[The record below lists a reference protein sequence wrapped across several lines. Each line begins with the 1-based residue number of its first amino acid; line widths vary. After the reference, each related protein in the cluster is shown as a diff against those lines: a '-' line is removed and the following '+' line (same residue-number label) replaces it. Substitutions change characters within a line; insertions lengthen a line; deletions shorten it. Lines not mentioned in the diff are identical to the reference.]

1 MAVISISVSGVAD
14 VSSLTLISISS
25 DYSLASK
32 VDENGDPIEFTDVG
46 VPVLVTQTKDLI
58 YGHTLTVPAASA
70 WKLFAGA
77 TAVSVTVYDPA
88 GDALISNQ
96 NAAQSYNVEISAFG
110 RYMIEYAT
118 GYGSGAVT
126 WTTIPVDY
134 RDDTE
139 ITFRL
144 SEKLPENLTA
154 GQLVVLPD
162 VTVLTGQNT
171 QFYFTVIAP
180 SGAIGIYDSGDTV
193 ACSEVGKYIITL
205 VISNEYRTATAHFT
219 VSVEEVK
226 K

>member
-1 MAVISISVSGVAD
+1 M
-14 VSSLTLISISS
+14 
-25 DYSLASK
+25 
-32 VDENGDPIEFTDVG
+32 
-46 VPVLVTQTKDLI
+46 
-58 YGHTLTVPAASA
+58 
-70 WKLFAGA
+70 
-77 TAVSVTVYDPA
+77 
-88 GDALISNQ
+88 
-96 NAAQSYNVEISAFG
+96 EISAFG

-139 ITFRL
+139 IAFRL

-205 VISNEYRTATAHFT
+205 VIFNEYRTATAHFT
-219 VSVEEVK
+219 VSAEEVK